1 MYENIAFFIT
11 FVVCKIKL
19 MKKILF
25 LVCLVT
31 VVMLFAACTTLR
43 TITYDRLQAADINY
57 PEQVRKVG
65 VVNFMP
71 VHDADA
77 EQADRLPFMRE
88 GDGKLVTD
96 KLAQQIAATHYFEEV
111 VVCDSVFQQDGKWA
125 NGEVPQ
131 GLVDSLGKELGVDV
145 LFAMEHVY
153 IQFKEGTLFAPAL
166 MATVPAVDAVIT
178 PLLTIYLPGRE
189 KPLFTVSKSDSIAW
203 EMTPMLSYEQVMK
216 DASEYAATIPMSYL
230 LPYWKTMERVYFD
243 GGNVDMRDAGVYV
256 RESNWEDASLLW
268 RKVYDQKKGKAKM
281 RAAFNL
287 AVYSEVQDD
296 YEQASTYLDEALSLT
311 EEGSWER
318 ALILHYQVMLQE
330 QAHKNNLLKIQMK
343 RFE

>member
-1 MYENIAFFIT
+1 MNKLVSFWGVALLVAVCSSCVSLQPIAYE
-11 FVVCKIKL
+11 
-19 MKKILF
+19 
-25 LVCLVT
+25 
-31 VVMLFAACTTLR
+31 
-43 TITYDRLQAADINY
+43 RLQAADISY

-77 EQADRLPFMRE
+77 EQTDRLPFMRE
-88 GDGKLVTD
+88 GDGKLAVD
-96 KLAQQIAATHYFEEV
+96 KLAQEIAATHYFEEV
-111 VVCDSVFQQDGKWA
+111 VVCDSVFQQDSKWG
-125 NGEVPQ
+125 NENVPQ

-145 LFAMEHVY
+145 LFAMERVH
-153 IQFKEGTLFAPAL
+153 IQFKEGSIYVPEL

-189 KPLFTVSKSDSIAW
+189 VPLFTVSKSDSIAW
-203 EMTPMLSYEQVMK
+203 EITPTLSYEQVMK

-230 LPYWKTMERVYFD
+230 LPYWKTMERFYFD

-268 RKVYDQKKGKAKM
+268 QKIYNQKKGKAKM

-287 AVYSEVQDD
+287 AVYSEVKDD
-296 YEQASTYLDEALSLT
+296 FGQAESYLQEALSLT
-311 EEGSWER
+311 EEDSWEQT
-318 ALILHYQVMLQE
+318 LMLYYQAQLQE
-330 QAHKNNLLKIQMK
+330 QAHKNKLLKIQMK